1 MKNYWF
7 VLILVVFIGSSCK
20 RSQSEAQAGNKS
32 AEVAPAASTAVA
44 PAWKLR
50 SVDGR
55 EVSAADFAGKVL
67 VLDFWATWCPPCRA
81 EIPGFIELQ
90 KKYEKDGLVIVGI
103 SVDKGGVDLVKK
115 FIAENKINY
124 TIVMADDMVADTFGG
139 IEGIP
144 TTFVIDRA
152 GKIQFKKVGFEETA
166 VFEARLKPLL
176 AAPTSK
182 P

>member
-1 MKNYWF
+1 MKKISACAAALALIFLSF
-7 VLILVVFIGSSCK
+7 VVCKGAVGAGGVGS
-20 RSQSEAQAGNKS
+20 
-32 AEVAPAASTAVA
+32 TA

-50 SVDGR
+50 TVDGR
-55 EVSAADFAGKVL
+55 ELGSADFAGKVL
-67 VLDFWATWCPPCRA
+67 VIDFWATWCPPCRA

-103 SVDKGGVDLVKK
+103 SVDQGGAELVKK
-115 FIAENKINY
+115 FIAQNKINY
-124 TIVMADDMVADTFGG
+124 QIVMADDGVADAFGG

-152 GKIQFKKVGFEETA
+152 GKIQLKEVGAVATEEFEK
-166 VFEARLKPLL
+166 RIKPLL
-176 AAPTSK
+176 AAGK